1 MAITLNVEAIVRGK
15 VTLSTDSVNEFEPAI
30 RDAHNGGYLSKFGEV
45 LVKKLDE
52 GKTEE
57 AITLLLRHALREGL
71 KDFNQQ
77 VNDEV
82 VGMVDGKYTFAPA
95 VVKLTAP
102 VVPEAPP
109 RKPARSPI
117 L

>member
-1 MAITLNVEAIVRGK
+1 MAITLNVEAIIRGK
-15 VTLSTDSVNEFEPAI
+15 VTLSTDSVNELEPAI
-30 RDAHNGGYLSKFGEV
+30 RNAHKCGQLSKFGEV

-82 VGMVDGKYTFAPA
+82 VAMVDGKYTFAPA
-95 VVKLTAP
+95 VVKLT
-102 VVPEAPP
+102 
-109 RKPARSPI
+109 SPI
-117 L
+117 NINQPAANDEE